1 MFVAYVSEERQRL
14 CQLHLGVGGGDE
26 GTRLPCEAYWG
37 AARRTLT
44 PEGFPAPPPLPSKFL
59 PVHGEFRLWSLDCF
73 RLCIIK
79 VKLTCSGKVA
89 SAENKPCLIQNL
101 TRPNA
106 GPSGSLRG
114 PCGGSS
120 LTNPSRQRR
129 TCWHFLHPFMR
140 WKEAR
145 REGGR
150 EGGRKLLP
158 LTEF

>member
-1 MFVAYVSEERQRL
+1 MFVAYVSEKHQRL
-14 CQLHLGVGGGDE
+14 RQLHLGVGGDE

-89 SAENKPCLIQNL
+89 
-101 TRPNA
+101 
-106 GPSGSLRG
+106 
-114 PCGGSS
+114 
-120 LTNPSRQRR
+120 
-129 TCWHFLHPFMR
+129 
-140 WKEAR
+140 
-145 REGGR
+145 
-150 EGGRKLLP
+150 
-158 LTEF
+158 